1 MGKSNT
7 YIEIQSVMDALE
19 IIGGKWKFPIIY
31 SLCQSKKRFN
41 ELQADLKGVSPRALS
56 NALKDL
62 EVNGLVNREVF
73 PTVPTTVEYSL
84 TDYGDEL
91 ETVLVAIQDWGKKHR
106 ERIIGKF

>member
-19 IIGGKWKFPIIY
+19 VIGGKWKFPIIY
-31 SLCQSKKRFN
+31 SLCQSKKGFN
-41 ELQADLKGVSPRALS
+41 QLQTELKNVSPRALS

-62 EVNGLVNREVF
+62 EINGLINRNVF

-84 TDYGDEL
+84 TEYGYEL
-91 ETVLVAIQDWGKKHR
+91 EPLLIAIQDWGKKHR
-106 ERIIGKF
+106 KKLFGKP